1 MEYPSAIIKEL
12 IDYFVKFPG
21 IGKRTALRMVLS
33 LIKFPEEDAQKLGE
47 LIISLKTRIKKCK
60 KCHTICDSDYC
71 NICIDHSRDKA
82 SVCVVQEHRD
92 LMAIENTSQYRGLY
106 HVLGGL
112 INPLDG
118 IGPSELTI
126 EHLLKRVENDHVKEV
141 IFAIN
146 ATLEGDTTI
155 YYISKELKKMNVKTS
170 VISRGIAI
178 GSELEFAD
186 EITLGRSIV
195 NRTDY
200 SI

>member
-1 MEYPSAIIKEL
+1 MEYPSTIIKEL
-12 IDYFVKFPG
+12 IDQFVKLPG

-33 LIKFPEEDAQKLGE
+33 LIKFPEEDTQKLGE
-47 LIISLKTRIKKCK
+47 LISNLKTKIKHCK
-60 KCHTICDSDYC
+60 KCNTICDDDYC
-71 NICIDHSRDKA
+71 MICSDRSRDNE

-92 LMAIENTSQYRGLY
+92 LMAIESTGQYRGLY

-118 IGPSELTI
+118 IGPSELSI
-126 EHLLKRVENDHVKEV
+126 GSLISRVENEKIKEV

-155 YYISKELKKMNVKTS
+155 YYISKELKEKNVKTS
-170 VISRGIAI
+170 VISRGISI
-178 GSELEFAD
+178 GTELEFAD
-186 EITLGRSIV
+186 EITLGRSIA

-200 SI
+200 QI